1 MTERSRPDRSF
12 RAESILVA
20 SGRPER
26 APGEPIN
33 PPVALSATYHAEGEP
48 EYGREGNPTWAAL
61 EQTLGTLEGG
71 RCAVFA
77 SGMAAATALLDDLP
91 LGAAVV
97 APDNAYQGVRQ
108 LLAERERIGRL
119 RVRLVPIA
127 DTEAAAAAIPGGDL
141 VWIETPTN
149 PHLEIADI
157 EAIAGAARSHGARV
171 VVDNTV
177 ATPLRQRPLELG
189 ATASLHSATKFISGH
204 ADLILGAVITDDE
217 ELAASLRSRRT
228 LEGAI
233 PGPVDAYLA
242 LRGLRTMALRV
253 DRGEASA
260 ADLARRLA
268 EHPGVA
274 RVRYPGLPD
283 HPGHELAARQMSGFG
298 ALLSFETHGDADTAD
313 RVCAAVRLITN
324 ATSLG
329 GVESLIERRARYP
342 SEREAGVPET
352 LLRLSVGIEHVDDL
366 WADLEAAL
374 AAAGAARS

>member
-1 MTERSRPDRSF
+1 MAGPGPNRSL

-20 SGRPER
+20 AGRPER

-33 PPVALSATYHAEGEP
+33 PPVVLSSTYHSEGEP

-61 EQTLGTLEGG
+61 EEALGTLEGG
-71 RCAVFA
+71 RCALFA
-77 SGMAAATALLDDLP
+77 SGMAAASALLEDLP
-91 LGAAVV
+91 PGAAVV
-97 APDNAYQGVRQ
+97 APHNAYQGVRQ
-108 LLAERERIGRL
+108 LLAVRERTERL

-127 DTEAAAAAIPGGDL
+127 DTEAAAASIPGADL
-141 VWIETPTN
+141 VWLETPTN
-149 PHLEIADI
+149 PHIEIADI
-157 EAIAGAARSHGARV
+157 EALANAARDDGARV

-204 ADLILGAVITDDE
+204 ADLLLGAVITDDE
-217 ELAASLRSRRT
+217 DLAGALRSRRT
-228 LEGAI
+228 LQGAI
-233 PGPVDAYLA
+233 PGPMDAYLA

-253 DRGEASA
+253 DRAEASA
-260 ADLARRLA
+260 AELAQRLA
-268 EHPGVA
+268 AHPGVA
-274 RVRYPGLPD
+274 RVRYPGLAD
-283 HPGHELAARQMSGFG
+283 HPGRALARRQMSGFG
-298 ALLSFETHGDADTAD
+298 ALLSFETLGDADTAN

-352 LLRLSVGIEHVDDL
+352 LLRLSVGIEHVEDL
-366 WADLEAAL
+366 WEDLEAAL
-374 AAAGAARS
+374 AAAG